1 MGDKDAYRKLLK
13 QFYEDADILKRRPK
27 LERKLREAQEELE
40 IISSTITGKIDI
52 EKDEEGALYLCFD
65 HMKVYEVYIKLGRWC
80 ETEIVDN
87 LELGTEDSIKV
98 GPELCNLKTNLQWT
112 MKEIQLKDC

>member
-40 IISSTITGKIDI
+40 IISAATKIEI
-52 EKDEEGALYLCFD
+52 LPDEEGALYLCFSY
-65 HMKVYEVYIKLGRWC
+65 MKCYNVYIKLGRWI
-80 ETEIVDN
+80 EAEIVDI
-87 LELGTEDSIKV
+87 LDGVREIKA
-98 GPELCNLKTNLQWT
+98 GPVLCDLKTNLRWAWE
-112 MKEIQLKDC
+112 EIRNGQ